1 LLEKKDFINQII
13 KLVNKSLEIK
23 TKMGSYIPCDI
34 FSEEDYNKLFK
45 ETMSLNEFEQ
55 FKEHCQNC
63 PACQKGI
70 IQAYERFILKEDQNE
85 NITLFQKTLDLLD
98 RIDKPIINIMD
109 IVINSSKKI
118 LEVIETTSEVLST
131 PLLAPS
137 RGKDDKQQEEQPIRI
152 VQEFDNPLISVQASF
167 ITDKPRQAIEM
178 CVSLLDRNT
187 EEFMADIEITLT
199 GPGKKQNKTTDE
211 NGKAI
216 FFLQGPGNY
225 KAVMVSGED
234 QIAKLNMKVN

>member
-1 LLEKKDFINQII
+1 MLEKKDFINQII

-23 TKMGSYIPCDI
+23 TKMDSYIPCDI
-34 FSEEDYNKLFK
+34 FSEEDYNKLLK
-45 ETMSLNEFEQ
+45 ETMPLDEFKQ
-55 FKEHCQNC
+55 FKDHCQNC

-70 IQAYERFILKEDQNE
+70 IQAYESFILKEDQNE
-85 NITLFQKTLDLLD
+85 NITLFEKTLGLLD
-98 RIDKPIINIMD
+98 RIDKTGINIMD

-118 LEVIETTSEVLST
+118 LEVIKTTSEVLNA

-137 RGKDDKQQEEQPIRI
+137 RGKDDKQQEEHQIRI
-152 VQEFDNPLISVQASF
+152 LQEFAHPLISVQASF
-167 ITDKPRQAIEM
+167 KMDKAGQEIEM
-178 CVSLLDRNT
+178 CVSLFDRKT
-187 EEFMADIEITLT
+187 EKFMADIEIDLT
-199 GPGKKQNKTTDE
+199 GPGKKQIKSTDE

-234 QIAKLNMKVN
+234 QIAKLNVKID

>member
-1 LLEKKDFINQII
+1 MLEKKDFINQII

-23 TKMGSYIPCDI
+23 MDSYIPCDI

-70 IQAYERFILKEDQNE
+70 IQTYERFLLEEDQNE
-85 NITLFQKTLDLLD
+85 NITLFQKTLGLLD
-98 RIDKPIINIMD
+98 RIDKTGINVMD
-109 IVINSSKKI
+109 VVINSSKKV
-118 LEVIETTSEVLST
+118 LEVIKTTSEVLNA

-137 RGKDDKQQEEQPIRI
+137 RGKDDKRQEEHQIRI
-152 VQEFDNPLISVQASF
+152 LQEFDHPLISVQASF
-167 ITDKPRQAIEM
+167 KMDKPRQAIEL
-178 CVSLLDRNT
+178 CVSLLDSKT

-199 GPGKKQNKTTDE
+199 GPGEKQKKSTDE

-234 QIAKLNMKVN
+234 QIAKLNVQIN